1 MNTLKVKAAPGLSVP
16 MEDKPRSY
24 ITDAE
29 VATVADTSYYQR
41 RLSDGDLILQ
51 DDTQGTAE
59 GEQDPA
65 PAAASKP
72 RK

>member
-1 MNTLKVKAAPGLSVP
+1 MNTLKVIAAAGLAVP

-29 VATVADTSYYQR
+29 IVTVADTSYYQR
-41 RLSDGDLILQ
+41 RLSDGDLLLQ
-51 DDTQGTAE
+51 DYVAVAE
-59 GEQDPA
+59 SEQ
-65 PAAASKP
+65 PAATSKP